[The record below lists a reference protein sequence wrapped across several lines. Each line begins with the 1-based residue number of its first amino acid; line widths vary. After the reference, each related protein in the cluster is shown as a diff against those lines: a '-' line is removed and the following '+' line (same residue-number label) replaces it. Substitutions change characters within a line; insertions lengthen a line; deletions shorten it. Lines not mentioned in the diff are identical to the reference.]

1 MLDQKL
7 EKLMTILKEM
17 DSAAICFS
25 GGTDSTFLS
34 MAASKALKADKY
46 LLVHISSE
54 LIPRVETAF
63 VKEWT
68 EANNFPLKIIE
79 AEPLTNKD
87 VVRNDIK
94 RCYYCKKAIMEL
106 VFAESQKHGLKY
118 VLDGT
123 NSDDLGDYRPGMKAA
138 DEKGVRHPLLEA
150 GLNKA
155 EIRILA
161 DRWNLPNWNT
171 PPSACLASRLP
182 YGMKLTSKR
191 LKMVDYG
198 EEFLRELGYHGC
210 RVRWLDDGARLEL
223 RTSDYVSAAENAELI
238 VEKLSKIGF
247 KKVLLDL
254 QGYQR
259 GGGQVIEN

>member
-1 MLDQKL
+1 MLDKKL
-7 EKLMTILKEM
+7 EKLMTTLKEM
-17 DSAAICFS
+17 GSAAICFS

-34 MAASKALKADKY
+34 MAASKALEADKY

-68 EANNFPLKIIE
+68 ETNKFPLKIIE
-79 AEPLTNKD
+79 ADPLANKD
-87 VVRNDIK
+87 VVRNDLR
-94 RCYYCKKAIMEL
+94 RCYYCKKAIMDL
-106 VFAESQKHGLKY
+106 VFAESQKHGLEY

-138 DEKGVRHPLLEA
+138 DERGVRHPLLEA

-161 DRWNLPNWNT
+161 DRWKLPNWNT

-182 YGMKLTSKR
+182 YGMKLTSDR
-191 LKMVDYG
+191 LKMVDKG
-198 EEFLRELGYHGC
+198 EEFLRQLGYHGC
-210 RVRWLDDGARLEL
+210 RVRCLDDGARLEL
-223 RTSDYVSAAENAELI
+223 QASDYVSAAENAELI
-238 VEKLSKIGF
+238 VEKLSEIGF

-254 QGYQR
+254 QGYR
-259 GGGQVIEN
+259 PGGGQNIEN

>member
-1 MLDQKL
+1 MLEQKL

-34 MAASKALKADKY
+34 MAAGKALKPEKY
-46 LLVHISSE
+46 LLVHVSSE

-68 EANNFPLKIIE
+68 ETNKLPLKIID
-79 AEPLTNKD
+79 ADPLTHED
-87 VVRNDIK
+87 VVRNDVR
-94 RCYYCKKAIMEL
+94 RCYYCKKVIMDL
-106 VFAESQKHGLKY
+106 VFAESQKHNLKY

-123 NSDDLGDYRPGMKAA
+123 NCDDLGDYRPGMQAA

-182 YGMKLTSKR
+182 YGMKLTAKR
-191 LKMVDYG
+191 LKMVDEG
-198 EEFLRELGYHGC
+198 EEFLRQLGYHGC

-238 VEKLSKIGF
+238 VEKLLKIGF

-254 QGYQR
+254 QGYR
-259 GGGQVIEN
+259 PGGGQVVEN

>member
-1 MLDQKL
+1 MLEQKL

-17 DSAAICFS
+17 ESVAICFS

-34 MAASKALKADKY
+34 MAAGKALKRDKY
-46 LLVHISSE
+46 LLIHVASE
-54 LIPRVETAF
+54 MIPHVETAF
-63 VKEWT
+63 VNEWT
-68 EANNFPLKIIE
+68 EVNNFPLKIIK
-79 AEPLTNKD
+79 ADPLANED
-87 VVRNDIK
+87 VIRNDVQ

-106 VFAESQKHGLKY
+106 VFAESKKHGLKY

-123 NSDDLGDYRPGMKAA
+123 NCDDLGDYRPGMKAA

-182 YGMKLTSKR
+182 YGMKLTSER
-191 LKMVDYG
+191 LKMVDKG
-198 EEFLRELGYHGC
+198 EEFLRQLGYQGC
-210 RVRWLDDGARLEL
+210 RVRCLDDGAKLEL
-223 RTSDYVSAAENAELI
+223 QAADYVSAAEKAELI

-247 KKVLLDL
+247 KQVLLDL
-254 QGYQR
+254 QGYKP
-259 GGGQVIEN
+259 GGGQIIEN